1 MVTDIKEHFGRSEAR
16 SCMLLGMSRSCY
28 RYSSEDKDAD
38 LRERLTELARKK
50 PRFGCRRLH
59 LHLKK
64 EGLVINHKRTE
75 RLYRAEHLGLRTKRR
90 KKLPSV
96 MRSPLPVPTAPN
108 EQWAM
113 DFVHDSLVNGR
124 KFKCLSVLDIFS
136 RESLFIYVGTSIP
149 SRVVVDILDRLLET
163 RGVPKSIITD
173 NGPEFTSKAIHAWA
187 AQRHAEIIHINP
199 GRPMENAFV
208 ESFQGKLRDECLNLQ
223 WFQTLADARDKIERW
238 RIEYNTERPH
248 SSLNYLTP
256 YEYAAKAA
264 VTG

>member
-1 MVTDIKEHFGRSEAR
+1 MVTDMKERFGRSETR

-28 RYSSEDKDAD
+28 RYSSADKDAD
-38 LRERLTELARKK
+38 LRERLKELARKK

-59 LHLKK
+59 LRLKK

-75 RLYRAEHLGLRTKRR
+75 RLYRAEHLGLRTRRR

-96 MRSPLPVPTAPN
+96 MRSPLPVPAGPN
-108 EQWAM
+108 DQWAM
-113 DFVHDSLVNGR
+113 DFVHDSFVNGR
-124 KFKCLSVLDIFS
+124 KFKCLSVLDLFS

-149 SRVVVDILDRLLET
+149 SRVVVDVLDRLLET
-163 RGVPKSIITD
+163 RGVPKSIMTD
-173 NGPEFTSKAIHAWA
+173 NGPEFTSKAIHTWA
-187 AQRHAEIIHINP
+187 DQRRIEIIHVNP

-208 ESFQGKLRDECLNLQ
+208 ESFQGKFRDECLNLQ
-223 WFQTLADARDKIERW
+223 WFQALADARDKIERW

-248 SSLNYLTP
+248 SSLGDIAP
-256 YEYAAKAA
+256 YEFAAKAA